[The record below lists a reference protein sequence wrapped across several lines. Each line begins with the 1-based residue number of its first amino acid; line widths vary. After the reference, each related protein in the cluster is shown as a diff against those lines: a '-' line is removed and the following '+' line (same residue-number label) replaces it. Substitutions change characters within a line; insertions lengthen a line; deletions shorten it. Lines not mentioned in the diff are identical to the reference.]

1 MIFIDTGGWLSV
13 AVTTDG
19 FHQAG
24 LSCYSTLL
32 EHSIRL
38 FTSNF
43 VLDETIT
50 RIRYDYGHT
59 QAVQFCDLYQQ
70 AERKGF
76 VTTLWVDPPVV
87 DESLEIFRKY
97 SDQRFFFSDCTSFV
111 LMKHHSLTEAFTF
124 DSHFETLGFIRKPP
138 ITLPK

>member
-13 AVTTDG
+13 AVITDV

-24 LSCYSTLL
+24 LSCYLTLL
-32 EHSIRL
+32 ERSMRL

-70 AERKGF
+70 AELKGL
-76 VTTLWVDPPVV
+76 VTTL
-87 DESLEIFRKY
+87 
-97 SDQRFFFSDCTSFV
+97 
-111 LMKHHSLTEAFTF
+111 
-124 DSHFETLGFIRKPP
+124 
-138 ITLPK
+138 